1 MDVFADTRNEN
12 ATYNTAKFGLLR
24 LALAQFRLHLLFVNV
39 MLLLREA
46 RNFSGP
52 KSPCEHRR
60 EEDIDHGGN
69 APYH

>member
-39 MLLLREA
+39 MLLREA
-46 RNFSGP
+46 RKFSGP
-52 KSPCEHRR
+52 KSPCGR

-69 APYH
+69 AHYH